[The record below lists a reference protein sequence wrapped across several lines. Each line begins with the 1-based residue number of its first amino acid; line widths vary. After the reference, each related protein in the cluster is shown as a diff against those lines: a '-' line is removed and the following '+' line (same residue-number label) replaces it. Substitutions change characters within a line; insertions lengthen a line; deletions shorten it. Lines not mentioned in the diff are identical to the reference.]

1 MYQNRFVELS
11 ILPILHFS
19 VQYVK
24 YFMCLCRNNLAAK
37 NQGEVET
44 PLSTGQSAYHNA
56 PPAWRLLSDALGQK
70 DGSAFMTSWNLSYR
84 ELLQKLKK
92 KKKNGALNKS
102 SDREKKK
109 RIFDNHMK

>member
-19 VQYVK
+19 IQYVK
-24 YFMCLCRNNLAAK
+24 YFMCLCRNNLEAK

-44 PLSTGQSAYHNA
+44 PLSTGRSAYHNT
-56 PPAWRLLSDALGQK
+56 PASWCLLSEALGQK

-84 ELLQKLKK
+84 ELLQKLLKK
-92 KKKNGALNKS
+92 
-102 SDREKKK
+102 
-109 RIFDNHMK
+109 